1 MDKERSGVPEGAR
14 GGVCCSGRI
23 SLEEGREMAKGQ
35 KTLGPELK
43 RHKKQGLFRGTAGG
57 RLGDEKTGARGRSA
71 REAH

>member
-1 MDKERSGVPEGAR
+1 MGGQVSFEAYPRVRHWRER
-14 GGVCCSGRI
+14 
-23 SLEEGREMAKGQ
+23 AKGQ

>member
-1 MDKERSGVPEGAR
+1 MATGRSLPRPILVLDIGA
-14 GGVCCSGRI
+14 GK
-23 SLEEGREMAKGQ
+23 AKGQ
-35 KTLGPELK
+35 KTLGPELE